1 MAGVLGPWVGKA
13 VCGLLPAPW
22 GQSVVGWGTDSPRG
36 PPAQASRPLPKL
48 PQPWRTLRSLDEV
61 ARGQTLRGATEP
73 QGRASPKS
81 RPGEPVSPLPASWPS
96 TPPSMSCPRCHPGW
110 GHTRTGLASAV
121 ISVGRTRTPQGS
133 AGWHWGDLSRI
144 RCRLPQPHLPSHTHQ
159 SSSTSPPSLLAS
171 ERPDGVFGRP
181 GGKL

>member
-1 MAGVLGPWVGKA
+1 MGSSLPHGGRVWWGGEPTALGVLQLRP
-13 VCGLLPAPW
+13 PAP
-22 GQSVVGWGTDSPRG
+22 SRSFPSPG
-36 PPAQASRPLPKL
+36 AHLGASMKWPEDR
-48 PQPWRTLRSLDEV
+48 R
-61 ARGQTLRGATEP
+61 LRGATEP

-121 ISVGRTRTPQGS
+121 ISVGRTRTPQGA
-133 AGWHWGDLSRI
+133 AGWHRGDLSRI